1 MIARGDVRLGPGPH
15 RAVLRYRTDGH
26 APVPAGFGVLRL
38 YREGATESIVEL
50 PLASTGGAEYRAAVV
65 RFELPAPSRVE
76 ARVWGG
82 AGGVWL
88 DRLVFEPD
96 E

>member
-1 MIARGDVRLGPGPH
+1 MIARGDVRLGAGPH

-26 APVPAGFGVLRL
+26 APLSGGFGVLRL
-38 YREGATESIVEL
+38 YREGATESVAEL
-50 PLASTGGAEYRAAVV
+50 PLASTGGAEYREAVV

-82 AGGVWL
+82 AGAVWL
-88 DRLVFEPD
+88 DRLVFEP
-96 E
+96 EG